1 MPRVTTK
8 RPDGDAIRD
17 LRKRKGLSVPQ
28 LAAMLPGSRH
38 PQSVRRLEVGKSVLA
53 SEVFLYQ
60 IANALGVSLA
70 DITLNGPEDGEDEED
85 EAA

>member
-8 RPDGDAIRD
+8 RPDGNAIRT
-17 LRKRKGLSVPQ
+17 LRTRRGLSVPQ
-28 LAAMLPGSRH
+28 LAAMLPGCRH
-38 PQSVRRLEVGKSVLA
+38 PQSVRKLEVAKSVVA

-60 IANALGVSLA
+60 IANALQV
-70 DITLNGPEDGEDEED
+70 DISEITQPDGDDEEQ

>member
-8 RPDGDAIRD
+8 RPDGNAIRA
-17 LRKRKGLSVPQ
+17 LRKRQGLTLPQ
-28 LAAMLPGSRH
+28 LAAKLPGARH
-38 PQSVRRLEVGKSVLA
+38 PQSVRKLETARSALA

-60 IANALGVSLA
+60 IANALGVDISQ
-70 DITLNGPEDGEDEED
+70 ITLPDGNEDGTS

>member
-8 RPDGDAIRD
+8 RPDGDAIRA
-17 LRKRKGLSVPQ
+17 LRKRRGLSVPQ

-38 PQSVRRLEVGKSVLA
+38 PQSVRKLEVARSVVA

-60 IANALGVSLA
+60 IANALQV
-70 DITLNGPEDGEDEED
+70 DISEITREDDGDESV
-85 EAA
+85 AA